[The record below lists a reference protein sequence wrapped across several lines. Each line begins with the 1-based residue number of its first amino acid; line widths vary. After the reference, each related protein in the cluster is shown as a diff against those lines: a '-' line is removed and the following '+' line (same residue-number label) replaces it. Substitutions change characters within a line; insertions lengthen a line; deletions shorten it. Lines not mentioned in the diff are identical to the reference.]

1 MAKPRDWKNITLPPE
16 VMERLKGVPGVSGRK
31 KIEWLLDAVEQNSLT
46 KVTYDEL
53 TEYVVNQSKSQKKE
67 KVFGLIVGL
76 LRCLL

>member
-1 MAKPRDWKNITLPPE
+1 MAKPKKWQNVTLPPE
-16 VMERLKGVPGVSGRK
+16 VMERLKAVPGVSARK

>member
-1 MAKPRDWKNITLPPE
+1 MVKPKKWQNVTLPPE
-16 VMERLKGVPGVSGRK
+16 TMERLKTVPGVSARK

-67 KVFGLIVGL
+67 KVFALIVGL
-76 LRCLL
+76 LRCLI